1 MFEESANAL
10 VKEMYRRRGWV
21 HSSNHEQYAWDTSED
36 SDSDDDDEDF

>member
-21 HSSNHEQYAWDTSED
+21 HSNHEQYAWDTSED